1 MPALLQASALVLG
14 VPCVLLILAV
24 TGYVLGRLLTGE
36 LDRAVERWAVPTALG
51 LAALAHLGLL
61 LGFAGLL
68 RPLPVLLLVAAIH
81 LLGFRLWRR
90 LPGVARAALHRL
102 RGWRG
107 VVGAAVALPLCV
119 LPLYP
124 PTAFD
129 ATLYH
134 LPFARG
140 FLAVGGVPFLRDL
153 RFPVFPQ
160 ANEML
165 FALVMLFA
173 PDVAA
178 HGVQWLM
185 TLLTAALV
193 WAWARDAFSTRA
205 AGWLAAAV
213 FLGNP
218 IVAYLAGNAYLEA
231 GLTLFITA
239 ALYATRR
246 WRGTGERRWL
256 VIAAVFAATAADS
269 KYLGLFVL
277 GVVGLT
283 VLFGRRPDRTGRSR
297 WRSVLLFSAVAAA
310 LLAPWY
316 GRIYAWTG
324 NPVFPFFSQTFGV
337 AGPWAPVRFH
347 SFLAPPSRPDATPVG
362 REGLL
367 GARLIDLV
375 RLPYD
380 LVFDRAKYNGQPPIS
395 PFYLGL
401 LPWALLAALRDSRQR
416 RLLAFPAAYA
426 FACLALPADA
436 RYLVPA
442 LPLLS
447 VAVAGGLLA
456 PPLARLDPRWTA
468 AVCAFC
474 FLPGWL
480 YAGYAIHRE
489 GPLPLTADRR
499 EAYLTR
505 RQPCYAAVS
514 YLNRT
519 LGSGYG
525 VWALHAENM
534 TYYARGRFLGDWI
547 GLGRFDRVL
556 GGLHDPAELNDRL
569 RWLGVGYLLLP
580 RQRQGVALPFPEDA
594 AFRRWFEPVYADPN
608 ASVYRLR
615 TERGETSRP
624 TVTFL
629 GF

>member
-1 MPALLQASALVLG
+1 VPAFLQASSLLLG
-14 VPCVLLILAV
+14 VPCVVAALAA
-24 TGYVLGRLLTGE
+24 TAYVLGRLLTGDLE
-36 LDRAVERWAVPTALG
+36 APVERRALPMALG
-51 LAALAHLGLL
+51 LAMLAHLGLL
-61 LGFAGLL
+61 LGFARLL
-68 RPLPVLLLVAAIH
+68 RPVPELIAVLAIH
-81 LLGFRLWRR
+81 LCGISLWRR
-90 LPGVARAALHRL
+90 FPAAARSALHQI
-102 RGWRG
+102 RGWRAVLG
-107 VVGAAVALPLCV
+107 AVAVLPFCV

-140 FLAVGGVPFLRDL
+140 FVESGGVPFLRDL

-173 PDVAA
+173 QDVAA

-185 TLLTAALV
+185 TLLSAALV
-193 WAWARDAFSTRA
+193 WAWARDAFSSRT

-218 IVAYLAGNAYLEA
+218 IVAYLSGNAYLEA

-256 VIAAVFAATAADS
+256 VVAAVFAATAADS

-277 GVVGLT
+277 GVIGLT
-283 VLFGRRPDRTGRSR
+283 VVLGRWPARAPRER
-297 WRSVLLFSAVAAA
+297 WRSVLLFSAVAA
-310 LLAPWY
+310 LVLAPWY

-324 NPVFPFFSQTFGV
+324 NPLFPFFPQTFG
-337 AGPWAPVRFH
+337 AGAWAPIRFH
-347 SFLAPPSRPDATPVG
+347 SFLAPPQRPDGGATSG

-367 GARLIDLV
+367 GSRLIDLV

-395 PFYLGL
+395 PFFLAL
-401 LPWALLAALRDSRQR
+401 LPWALLAALRDPRQR
-416 RLLAFPAAYA
+416 RLLGFPVAYA

-447 VAVAGGLLA
+447 IAVAGGILA
-456 PPLARLDPRWTA
+456 PPLARFGPRATA

-489 GPLPLTADRR
+489 GPLPLTPPQR
-499 EAYLTR
+499 EAYLAR
-505 RQPCYAAVS
+505 RQPCYPAVS

-519 LGSGYG
+519 LRSGYA

-534 TYYARGRFLGDWI
+534 AFYARGRFVGDWI
-547 GLGRFDRVL
+547 GLGRFDRML
-556 GGLHDPAELNDRL
+556 GGLRDAGDLHDRIRRL
-569 RWLGVGYLLLP
+569 GAGFLLLP
-580 RQRQGVALPFPEDA
+580 NQRTLTLPFPRDA
-594 AFRRWFEPVYADPN
+594 AFERWFEPVYADPN

-615 TERGETSRP
+615 D
-624 TVTFL
+624 
-629 GF
+629 

>member
-1 MPALLQASALVLG
+1 VPALLQASSLLLG
-14 VPCVLLILAV
+14 VPCVLVALAV
-24 TGYVLGRLLTGE
+24 TAFVLGRLLTGPLLTGKPE
-36 LDRAVERWAVPTALG
+36 RPVERWAVPMAAG

-68 RPLPVLLLVAAIH
+68 RPLPVVLAAAAVH
-81 LLGFRLWRR
+81 LLGIPLWRR
-90 LPGVARAALHRL
+90 LPAAAAALLHRS
-102 RGWRG
+102 RGWR
-107 VVGAAVALPLCV
+107 VILGAAALLPFCL

-134 LPFARG
+134 LPYAKG
-140 FLAVGGVPFLRDL
+140 FVASGGVPFLRDL

-165 FALVMLFA
+165 FTLVMLFA

-185 TLLTAALV
+185 TMLTGALV
-193 WAWARDAFSTRA
+193 WAWARDAFSGAA

-218 IVAYLAGNAYLEA
+218 LVVYLAGNAYLEA

-239 ALYATRR
+239 ALYAARR

-256 VIAAVFAATAADS
+256 ALAAAFAATAADT

-277 GVVGLT
+277 GVIGLV
-283 VLFGRRPDRTGRSR
+283 VLLGRLPARPARAR
-297 WRSVLLFSAVAAA
+297 WRSVLLFGVVAAA

-324 NPVFPFFSQTFGV
+324 NPFFPFFPNTFG
-337 AGPWAPVRFH
+337 AGAWAPIRFH
-347 SFLAPPSRPDATPVG
+347 SFLAPPRRPDGTPIG
-362 REGLL
+362 REGVL
-367 GARLIDLV
+367 GSRLVDLV

-380 LVFDRAKYNGQPPIS
+380 LVFERVKYNGQPPIS
-395 PFYLGL
+395 PLYLAA
-401 LPWALLAALRDSRQR
+401 LPLALLAAWRDPRQP

-447 VAVAGGLLA
+447 LAAAGALL
-456 PPLARLDPRWTA
+456 PLLGRLSPRRAA
-468 AVCAFC
+468 AVCALC

-480 YAGYAIHRE
+480 YALYSLHRQ
-489 GPLPLTADRR
+489 GAPPLTAGQR

-505 RQPCYAAVS
+505 WQPCYPAVS

-519 LGSGYG
+519 LGDGYA
-525 VWALHAENM
+525 VWALHAENLA
-534 TYYARGRFLGDWI
+534 YYARGRFMGDWI

-556 GGLHDPAELNDRL
+556 PGLRGPGDLHDRL
-569 RWLGVGYLLLP
+569 SRLGAGYMLLP
-580 RQRQGVALPFPEDA
+580 RQSQTLGLPFPEDA
-594 AFRRWFEPVYADPN
+594 AFRLWFAPVYADPR
-608 ASVYRLR
+608 AAVYRLR
-615 TERGETSRP
+615 
-624 TVTFL
+624 
-629 GF
+629 

>member
-1 MPALLQASALVLG
+1 VTALLQASSLLLG
-14 VPCVLLILAV
+14 VPCVLAALAA
-24 TGYVLGRLLTGE
+24 TAYVLGRKITGE
-36 LDRAVERWAVPTALG
+36 LDRPVERWAIPMALG
-51 LAALAHLGLL
+51 LALLAHLGLL

-68 RPLPVLLLVAAIH
+68 RPLPVLVAVLAIH
-81 LLGFRLWRR
+81 LWGISLWRR
-90 LPGVARAALHRL
+90 LPQAARSALHEI
-102 RGWRG
+102 RGWRA
-107 VVGAAVALPLCV
+107 VLGAAAVLPFCA

-140 FLAVGGVPFLRDL
+140 FVESGGVPFLRDL

-173 PDVAA
+173 QDVAA

-185 TLLTAALV
+185 TLLSAALV
-193 WAWARDAFSTRA
+193 WAWARDAFSATA

-218 IVAYLAGNAYLEA
+218 LVAYLAGNAYLEA

-239 ALYATRR
+239 ALYSARR

-283 VLFGRRPDRTGRSR
+283 VVLGRRPDRTGRAR
-297 WRSVLLFSAVAAA
+297 WRSVLLFSGVAA
-310 LLAPWY
+310 LVLAPWY
-316 GRIYAWTG
+316 GRIYAMTG
-324 NPVFPFFSQTFGV
+324 NPLFPFFPQTFG
-337 AGPWAPVRFH
+337 AGAWAPIRFH
-347 SFLAPPSRPDATPVG
+347 SFLAPPSRPDGTPIG

-367 GARLIDLV
+367 GSRLIDLI

-380 LVFDRAKYNGQPPIS
+380 LMFQRAKYNGQPPIS
-395 PFYLGL
+395 PFYLAA
-401 LPWALLAALRDSRQR
+401 LPLALLAALRDSRQR
-416 RLLAFPAAYA
+416 RLLGFPAAYA

-447 VAVAGGLLA
+447 VAVSGILA
-456 PPLARLDPRWTA
+456 PPLARFGPRATA
-468 AVCAFC
+468 ALCAVC

-489 GPLPLTADRR
+489 GPLPLTPARR
-499 EAYLTR
+499 EAYLAH
-505 RQPCYAAVS
+505 RQPCYPAVS
-514 YLNRT
+514 YLNWT
-519 LGSGYG
+519 LGTRYA

-534 TYYARGRFLGDWI
+534 AFYARGRFLGDWI
-547 GLGRFDRVL
+547 GLGRFDRML
-556 GGLHDPAELNDRL
+556 GGLRDPGDLHDRIRRL
-569 RWLGVGYLLLP
+569 GAGYLLLP
-580 RQRQGVALPFPEDA
+580 REKTLTLPFPRDA
-594 AFRRWFEPVYADPN
+594 AFERWFVPVYVDAN

-615 TERGETSRP
+615 D
-624 TVTFL
+624 
-629 GF
+629 

>member
-1 MPALLQASALVLG
+1 VPALLQASSLLVG
-14 VPCVLLILAV
+14 VPCTLLALAV
-24 TGYVLGRLLTGE
+24 TAFVLGRLLTGPLLTGKPE
-36 LDRAVERWAVPTALG
+36 RPVERWAIPTAVG

-68 RPLPVLLLVAAIH
+68 RPLPVLLAVVAIH
-81 LLGFRLWRR
+81 LLGVPLWRR
-90 LPGVARAALHRL
+90 LPAAARAVLRQI

-107 VVGAAVALPLCV
+107 ALGAAALLPFCL

-124 PTAFD
+124 PIAFD

-134 LPFARG
+134 LPYARG
-140 FLAVGGVPFLRDL
+140 FVASGGVPFLRDL

-165 FALVMLFA
+165 FALVLLFA

-185 TLLTAALV
+185 TMLTAALV
-193 WAWARDAFSTRA
+193 WAWARDAFSGVA

-239 ALYATRR
+239 ALYAARR
-246 WRGTGERRWL
+246 WRGSGERRWL
-256 VIAAVFAATAADS
+256 ALAALFAATAADT
-269 KYLGLFVL
+269 KYLGLFPL
-277 GVVGLT
+277 GVIGLA
-283 VLFGRRPDRTGRSR
+283 VLFGRLPPRPARAR
-297 WRSVLLFSAVAAA
+297 WRSVLLFGAVAAA

-324 NPVFPFFSQTFGV
+324 NPFFPFFPQTFG
-337 AGPWAPVRFH
+337 AGAWAPIRFH
-347 SFLAPPSRPDATPVG
+347 SFLAPLRRPDGTPIG

-367 GARLIDLV
+367 GARLVDLI

-380 LVFDRAKYNGQPPIS
+380 LVFERVKYNGQPPIS
-395 PFYLGL
+395 PCYLAA
-401 LPWALLAALRDSRQR
+401 LPMALLAAARDPRQR
-416 RLLAFPAAYA
+416 RLLAMAAAYA
-426 FACLALPADA
+426 FVCLALPADA
-436 RYLVPA
+436 RYLVPT

-447 VAVAGGLLA
+447 LASAGALLPWLSRPGGLRRTVA
-456 PPLARLDPRWTA
+456 I
-468 AVCAFC
+468 CALG

-480 YAGYAIHRE
+480 YALYCVHRQ
-489 GPLPLTADRR
+489 GPLPLTTGQR
-499 EAYLTR
+499 EAYLAR
-505 RQPCYAAVS
+505 WQPCYPAIS

-519 LGSGYG
+519 LGSGYA

-534 TYYARGRFLGDWI
+534 TYYARGRFMGDWI

-556 GGLHDPAELNDRL
+556 PGLRGPGDLHDRL
-569 RWLGVGYLLLP
+569 SRLGAGYMLLP
-580 RQRQGVALPFPEDA
+580 SQSQSQSQTLSLPFPQDA
-594 AFRRWFEPVYADPN
+594 AFQRWFAPVYADPR
-608 ASVYRLR
+608 AAVYRLR
-615 TERGETSRP
+615 
-624 TVTFL
+624 
-629 GF
+629 

>member
-1 MPALLQASALVLG
+1 VPALLQASSILLG
-14 VPCVLLILAV
+14 VPCVLLILTV
-24 TGYVLGRLLTGE
+24 TAFILGRLLTGG
-36 LDRAVERWAVPTALG
+36 LDRPVERWAVPTALG
-51 LAALAHLGLL
+51 LAALSHLGLL

-68 RPLPVLLLVAAIH
+68 RPLPVLILFAAIH
-81 LLGFRLWRR
+81 LLGISLWRR
-90 LPGVARAALHRL
+90 LPAAAEEVLRRIRRWRLVLGAAAL
-102 RGWRG
+102 
-107 VVGAAVALPLCV
+107 LPFCV

-134 LPFARG
+134 LPYAKG
-140 FLAVGGVPFLRDL
+140 FVASGGVPFLRDL

-185 TLLTAALV
+185 TVLTAALV

-205 AGWLAAAV
+205 AGWLAAAA

-277 GVVGLT
+277 GVIGLT
-283 VLFGRRPDRTGRSR
+283 VVLGRQPARTPRER
-297 WRSVLLFSAVAAA
+297 WARVLLFSAVAT
-310 LLAPWY
+310 LVLAPWY
-316 GRIYAWTG
+316 GRIYAMTG
-324 NPVFPFFSQTFGV
+324 NPLFPFFPQTFG
-337 AGPWAPVRFH
+337 AGAWAPIRFH
-347 SFLAPPSRPDATPVG
+347 SFLAPPQRPDGGATSG
-362 REGLL
+362 REGFI
-367 GARLIDLV
+367 GSRLIDLV

-380 LVFDRAKYNGQPPIS
+380 LVFARAKYNGQPPFS
-395 PFYLGL
+395 PLYLAA
-401 LPWALLAALRDSRQR
+401 LPLALLAAWRDPRQR
-416 RLLAFPAAYA
+416 RLLGFPAAYA

-442 LPLLS
+442 LPLVSL
-447 VAVAGGLLA
+447 AAAGALL
-456 PPLARLDPRWTA
+456 PLLGRRRSLIA
-468 AVCAFC
+468 ALCAGC

-480 YAGYAIHRE
+480 YALYGIHRQ
-489 GPLPLTADRR
+489 GALPLTAGRR
-499 EAYLTR
+499 EAYLAR
-505 RQPCYAAVS
+505 WQPCYPAVS

-519 LGSGYG
+519 HGGDYA

-534 TYYARGRFLGDWI
+534 AYYAQGRFMGDWI
-547 GLGRFDRVL
+547 GLARFDRML
-556 GGLHDPAELNDRL
+556 SGLRDPGDLHDRVRRL
-569 RWLGVGYLLLP
+569 GAGYLLLP
-580 RQRQGVALPFPEDA
+580 RQRETVILPFPEDA
-594 AFRRWFEPVYADPN
+594 DFQRWFEPVYADPY

-615 TERGETSRP
+615 S
-624 TVTFL
+624 
-629 GF
+629 

>member
-1 MPALLQASALVLG
+1 VPALLQASSLLLG
-14 VPCVLLILAV
+14 VPCVLLALAV
-24 TGYVLGRLLTGE
+24 TAFVLGRLLVGE
-36 LDRAVERWAVPTALG
+36 LERPVERWAVPMAAG

-61 LGFAGLL
+61 LGLADLL
-68 RPLPVLLLVAAIH
+68 RPLPVLLAAAAIH
-81 LLGFRLWRR
+81 LMGIPLWRR
-90 LPGVARAALHRL
+90 LPAAARAALLRA
-102 RGWRG
+102 RGWHA
-107 VVGAAVALPLCV
+107 VLGAAALLPFGL

-124 PTAFD
+124 PIAFD

-134 LPFARG
+134 LPYAKG
-140 FLAVGGVPFLRDL
+140 FVASGGVPFLRDL

-173 PDVAA
+173 TDVAA

-185 TLLTAALV
+185 TMLTAALV
-193 WAWARDAFSTRA
+193 WAWARDAFSGAA
-205 AGWLAAAV
+205 AGWLAAAL

-218 IVAYLAGNAYLEA
+218 LVAYLAGNAYLEA

-239 ALYATRR
+239 ALYAARR

-256 VIAAVFAATAADS
+256 ALAAAFAATAADT

-277 GVVGLT
+277 GVIGLV
-283 VLFGRRPDRTGRSR
+283 VLLGRLPAWPAWAR
-297 WRSVLLFSAVAAA
+297 WRSVLLFGAVAAA

-324 NPVFPFFSQTFGV
+324 NPFFPFFPQTFG
-337 AGPWAPVRFH
+337 AGAWAPIRFH
-347 SFLAPPSRPDATPVG
+347 SFLAPSRRLDGTPIG
-362 REGLL
+362 REGVL
-367 GARLIDLV
+367 ASRLVDLV

-380 LVFDRAKYNGQPPIS
+380 LVFERVKYNGQPPIS
-395 PFYLGL
+395 PFYLVA
-401 LPWALLAALRDSRQR
+401 LPLALLAAWRDSRQR

-447 VAVAGGLLA
+447 LAAAGALL
-456 PPLARLDPRWTA
+456 PLLGRPGSRRAA
-468 AVCAFC
+468 AVCALC

-480 YAGYAIHRE
+480 YALYSIHRQ
-489 GPLPLTADRR
+489 GPIPLTPAQR

-505 RQPCYAAVS
+505 WQPCYPAVS

-519 LGSGYG
+519 LGTGYA

-534 TYYARGRFLGDWI
+534 AYYARGRFMGDWI
-547 GLGRFDRVL
+547 GLGRFDRML
-556 GGLHDPAELNDRL
+556 RDLRDPGDLHGRL
-569 RWLGVGYLLLP
+569 RRLGAGYLLLP
-580 RQRQGVALPFPEDA
+580 RPSMALPFPQDV
-594 AFRRWFEPVYADPN
+594 AFQRWFAPVYADSH
-608 ASVYRLR
+608 AAVYRLQ
-615 TERGETSRP
+615 
-624 TVTFL
+624 
-629 GF
+629 